1 MKHNSFIYGA
11 LWGAMGCDG
20 VLWGFMGCYGA
31 LESVMGWWLW
41 RGEQRGGRYGV
52 VVMGWSL
59 RGGGRGLRC
68 VWGSLGAAPPPQFLH
83 AGSPL
88 REEIAAEV
96 YEDEVDARR
105 SGLSSSIASAWSER
119 SFDPDDIRVG
129 DTLGTFF

>member
-1 MKHNSFIYGA
+1 MGWS
-11 LWGAMGCDG
+11 LWG
-20 VLWGFMGCYGA
+20 
-31 LESVMGWWLW
+31 
-41 RGEQRGGRYGV
+41 GGYGV
-52 VVMGWSL
+52 VVTGRWPWAPMRLGLPWS
-59 RGGGRGLRC
+59 C
-68 VWGSLGAAPPPQFLH
+68 PPPQFLH

>member
-1 MKHNSFIYGA
+1 MGRWAVQVVYGDVGNA
-11 LWGAMGCDG
+11 EA
-20 VLWGFMGCYGA
+20 
-31 LESVMGWWLW
+31 VMGRQLW
-41 RGEQRGGRYGV
+41 
-52 VVMGWSL
+52 
-59 RGGGRGLRC
+59 GGGRGLRC
-68 VWGSLGAAPPPQFLH
+68 VWGSLRAAPPQFLH

>member
-1 MKHNSFIYGA
+1 MRRW
-11 LWGAMGCDG
+11 LWGGGYGEVSSG
-20 VLWGFMGCYGA
+20 VVA
-31 LESVMGWWLW
+31 MGWWLW
-41 RGEQRGGRYGV
+41 GGRYGEV
-52 VVMGWSL
+52 AV
-59 RGGGRGLRC
+59 
-68 VWGSLGAAPPPQFLH
+68 GSDAFGAPLELPPPPQFLH